1 MSTSATARA
10 ITSGP
15 LPGADGTVS
24 LAGREGY
31 CAYPDFGASS
41 PPIPIQA
48 ASYISSNEQPGA
60 NWQKSVL
67 GLLVIAH
74 GSPPSGEKGPPP
86 QLPRVYNFELKS
98 GYRAVACCMGRA
110 PVALP
115 RNRLGATQTI
125 STFRSKHFTID
136 RKVVSRDFD
145 RTARQEVRHA
155 QPQQLA
161 KVNRPYFF
169 TSSNGTHRCDAS
181 ERRVNA

>member
-1 MSTSATARA
+1 LCVPRF
-10 ITSGP
+10 
-15 LPGADGTVS
+15 
-24 LAGREGY
+24 RR
-31 CAYPDFGASS
+31 
-41 PPIPIQA
+41 
-48 ASYISSNEQPGA
+48 EQPA
-60 NWQKSVL
+60 NSYTSSILYKQQRAAGCELAEIGVGVAGHCAWQ
-67 GLLVIAH
+67 
-74 GSPPSGEKGPPP
+74 PSLRGKRAPP